1 MGRVKDIIFMPTQ
14 EERLA
19 TIEQKVVDIELERL
33 YEKRKTPQFSSDQ
46 LYDAGQVNHRL
57 TMLLGVSSGQETS
70 IKTIESDLGVIKEQL
85 SGMKQDNAAFHVKFG
100 RLGTRFDSLEN
111 RFDGLENR
119 FDRLEKLL
127 LDRLPLLNSPS
138 VLKE

>member
-1 MGRVKDIIFMPTQ
+1 MPTQ

-19 TIEQKVVDIELERL
+19 ALEQKVTDLELERL
-33 YEKRKTPQFSSDQ
+33 YEKRKAPQLSSDQ

-57 TMLLGVSSGQETS
+57 TMLLGVASGQETS

-100 RLGTRFDSLEN
+100 RLESEVHDLGGRLE
-111 RFDGLENR
+111 GLEQSVNSR
-119 FDRLEKLL
+119 FDRLEKFL
-127 LDRLPLLNSPS
+127 LDRLPPS
-138 VLKE
+138 